1 MVALGLCGRQW
12 AFSSCV
18 EWKLL
23 SGCGAQASH
32 HSGFS
37 FAEHRL
43 WGMGSVVV
51 VDRLSH
57 PHGMW
62 DLSSGLGIKPVCP
75 TLESRFLSTRRP
87 GESPSISVLVFDL

>member
-1 MVALGLCGRQW
+1 
-12 AFSSCV
+12 
-18 EWKLL
+18 
-23 SGCGAQASH
+23 
-32 HSGFS
+32 
-37 FAEHRL
+37 
-43 WGMGSVVV
+43 MGSVVV

-62 DLSSGLGIKPVCP
+62 DLSSGLGIKPMCP